1 MAIFYAAAKPC
12 REKFIDVSTF
22 DTGEHFLKVRGLKRK
37 KNGQN

>member
-22 DTGEHFLKVRGLKRK
+22 DTFENIFFNHMNMKTKTVI
-37 KNGQN
+37 